1 MTIKRLAGRSQR
13 RPRVDTANAP
23 AEQSAPGPWPD
34 SEARGTM
41 TGSCCHGETVA
52 PIQRQ
57 FQFRNLSDDPRL
69 NLRLAGILISGRGT
83 D

>member
-1 MTIKRLAGRSQR
+1 MTPQRLVRPSQR
-13 RPRVDTANAP
+13 PP
-23 AEQSAPGPWPD
+23 GEQVSPGPWLDVP
-34 SEARGTM
+34 ARGM
-41 TGSCCHGETVA
+41 RPGICCHGETVA

>member
-1 MTIKRLAGRSQR
+1 MTIKRLGRPPQP
-13 RPRVDTANAP
+13 RPRVDLVNPP
-23 AEQSAPGPWPD
+23 ADQASRGPRPD
-34 SEARGTM
+34 TEARGTR

-69 NLRLAGILISGRGT
+69 NLRLAGILIPARGS